1 MDNIRDTIA
10 KDASDRFEL
19 MADEFRRDL
28 ADWTRNHM
36 AQDSEK
42 ERLDWV
48 DRYMKKLLKF
58 LDKTVDV
65 LTLVYVDDVDQKTIC
80 DIATNQFATT
90 IKTLTNEIK
99 ELGIPLI

>member
-28 ADWTRNHM
+28 ADWTRHHTP
-36 AQDSEK
+36 QDSKK
-42 ERLDWV
+42 EGL
-48 DRYMKKLLKF
+48 KLLRF

-65 LTLVYVDDVDQKTIC
+65 LTLIYADEVDEETIQKIVVEQFSSTINVL
-80 DIATNQFATT
+80 ISEV
-90 IKTLTNEIK
+90 KTLNSSTI
-99 ELGIPLI
+99 

>member
-1 MDNIRDTIA
+1 MNDIHETIA

-19 MADEFRRDL
+19 LADVFRRYL
-28 ADWTRNHM
+28 AYWTRNNM
-36 AQDSEK
+36 TQDSEK

-65 LTLVYVDDVDQKTIC
+65 LLRIVERKAGTRCCKYTQM
-80 DIATNQFATT
+80 F
-90 IKTLTNEIK
+90 
-99 ELGIPLI
+99 